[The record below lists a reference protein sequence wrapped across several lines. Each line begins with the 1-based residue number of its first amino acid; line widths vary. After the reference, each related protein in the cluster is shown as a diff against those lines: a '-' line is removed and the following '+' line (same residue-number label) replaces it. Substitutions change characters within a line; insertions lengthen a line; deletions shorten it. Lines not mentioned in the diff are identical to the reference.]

1 MEKLIT
7 RNIGRE
13 GKYCIY
19 EIEYKG
25 KKYELVNQNMYG
37 DLGYSAWNINPCNE
51 DNIADALNCLETAN
65 TIADAKAWII
75 KNCK

>member
-1 MEKLIT
+1 MTNKLIT

-13 GKYCIY
+13 GKFCIY

-25 KKYELVNQNMYG
+25 KKYQLVNPNMYG
-37 DLGYSAWNINPCNE
+37 DGVSGWNINPYDE
-51 DNIADALNCLETAN
+51 DGNPNPFNNLETVN